1 MAVTL
6 ADLAVDLRITTN
18 PEDTIEPGQIVILTR
33 LLAVAET
40 LVSERAAGAPEALK
54 DSAAI
59 LLASYLYDKPTAGA
73 AGRYANSWVNSGAAS
88 LLSNYIRRRAKAIGP
103 GAEAVSQNGTPST
116 PSEGVDEEAVRA
128 LLADWAE
135 EGNASPIP
143 VSKLS
148 EARGT
153 PDQAAR
159 DAAQAASEQ
168 AVSAQTRADA
178 AQAAATTAQAAAA
191 AAQAAAGVDPS
202 ARNAAQA
209 ASEQAV
215 SAQTAADNA
224 QATAAAAQTAA
235 EAAQTTANAKQTVAE
250 VTALI
255 ATAFGAAAGARVF
268 VRTSALNIALQTPS
282 AAEAGNIVLTLVGG
296 SLNLYRRIDTNST
309 PFWEHIGAVSGGAV
323 TSVAAAPIVLLDA
336 LSIADPGSTVTPRAL
351 TLSAD
356 LVAGRDLEF
365 LDTRGSIYSIAYIRS
380 DRILALPPVSG
391 TATRSSPG
399 GIGLKTFQTGTTAFG
414 HGAMLLWRHADA
426 DKIWFADGR
435 TNAATL
441 TITAYA

>member
-6 ADLAVDLRITTN
+6 ADLAVDLRLITN

-59 LLASYLYDKPTAGA
+59 LLASYLYDKPTAGQS
-73 AGRYANSWVNSGAAS
+73 GRYANSWVNSGAAS

-135 EGNASPIP
+135 EGNTDSIP

-148 EARGT
+148 EAAGT
-153 PDQAAR
+153 DQTARNAAR
-159 DAAQAASEQ
+159 AASEQ
-168 AVSAQTRADA
+168 AVSAQT
-178 AQAAATTAQAAAA
+178 
-191 AAQAAAGVDPS
+191 S
-202 ARNAAQA
+202 
-209 ASEQAV
+209 
-215 SAQTAADNA
+215 ADNA
-224 QATAAAAQTAA
+224 QATATTAQTAA
-235 EAAQTTANAKQTVAE
+235 AAAEAAAGTDQTARDSAQAAQATANAKQTVAQ
-250 VTALI
+250 VAALI

-268 VRTSALNIALQTPS
+268 VRTSALNIALQTPL

-296 SLNLYRRIDTNST
+296 SLNLYRRLDTNAT
-309 PFWEHIGAVSGGAV
+309 PYWEHVGAVSGGAV
-323 TSVAAAPIVLLDA
+323 TSVTAPPIVLVDA
-336 LSIADPGSTVTPRAL
+336 LSIPDPGSTVTPRAL

-399 GIGLKTFQTGTTAFG
+399 GVGLKTFQTGTSAFG

-426 DKIWFADGR
+426 NKIWFAGWPNQCGDAHNYGLLNHR
-435 TNAATL
+435 DDYKNETL
-441 TITAYA
+441 AFQ

>member
-1 MAVTL
+1 MAVSL

-40 LVSERAAGAPEALK
+40 LISERASSAPDTLK
-54 DSAAI
+54 DSAVI
-59 LLASYLYDKPTAGA
+59 SLASYMYDRPSAGA
-73 AGRYANSWVNSGAAS
+73 AGRYANAFVNSGAAS
-88 LLSNYIRRRAKAIGP
+88 LLSNYVRRRAVAIGP

-135 EGNASPIP
+135 EGNA
-143 VSKLS
+143 
-148 EARGT
+148 T
-153 PDQAAR
+153 DQSAR
-159 DAAQAASEQ
+159 DAAQAASDQ
-168 AVSAQTRADA
+168 AVSAQTKADA
-178 AQAAATTAQAAAA
+178 AQAAATTAQTAAA

-235 EAAQTTANAKQTVAE
+235 EAAQATANAKQTVAQ

-296 SLNLYRRIDTNST
+296 SLNLYRRLDTNAA
-309 PFWEHIGAVSGGAV
+309 PFWEHVGAVSGGAV
-323 TSVAAAPIVLLDA
+323 TSVTAPPIVLLDA
-336 LSIADPGSTVTPRAL
+336 VSIPDPGSTVTPRAL

>member
-6 ADLAVDLRITTN
+6 ADLAVDLRVITN

-40 LVSERAAGAPEALK
+40 LVSERASSAPDALK
-54 DSAAI
+54 DSAVI
-59 LLASYLYDKPTAGA
+59 QIASYLYDKPTAGA
-73 AGRYANSWVNSGAAS
+73 AGRFANSFVNSGAAS
-88 LLSNYIRRRAKAIGP
+88 LLANYIRRRAKAIGP

-116 PSEGVDEEAVRA
+116 PTQGVDEDAVRA

-135 EGNASPIP
+135 EGNVSPIP

-148 EARGT
+148 EARGVD
-153 PDQAAR
+153 PSAR

-235 EAAQTTANAKQTVAE
+235 EAAQTTANAKQTVAQ

-323 TSVAAAPIVLLDA
+323 TSVAAAPIVLVDA
-336 LSIADPGSTVTPRAL
+336 LLIPDPGSTVTPRAL

-365 LDTRGSIYSIAYIRS
+365 LDTRASLYSIGYIRS

-399 GIGLKTFQTGTTAFG
+399 GVGLKTFQTGTTAFG

-441 TITAYA
+441 TITAY